1 MKKLVCAALFL
12 VVTALPTFSH
22 ALSDEVKLDM
32 LKTKLVQQLEAKDY
46 DGALETMQELK
57 GMGATL
63 PASFEYFEGKA
74 LFESGNKVEA
84 YYKFS
89 HYADTQGKNGKY
101 YKETIA
107 YLVQAE
113 EAKKNAD
120 AAVRRRPIMDCIEAS
135 KAYDQYRN
143 ELQRL
148 EDRLDS
154 KNDECEDLGSKMWEY
169 HNKGNNHKAD
179 YYMEKRRECTDKA
192 DSYLERWNSFKT
204 SEPRDTYN
212 AFCAEENS
220 WDKEDIKAAC
230 QSSSTSFCNRHK

>member
-1 MKKLVCAALFL
+1 MLLSLTTKPIKRVRKIPHPFFVSSIGTNGLESHIGLPFFPDLAGQFGAGFQGRLAGRPRITSYNVCY
-12 VVTALPTFSH
+12 
-22 ALSDEVKLDM
+22 
-32 LKTKLVQQLEAKDY
+32 TKLL
-46 DGALETMQELK
+46 
-57 GMGATL
+57 
-63 PASFEYFEGKA
+63 
-74 LFESGNKVEA
+74 
-84 YYKFS
+84 
-89 HYADTQGKNGKY
+89 
-101 YKETIA
+101 
-107 YLVQAE
+107 
-113 EAKKNAD
+113 
-120 AAVRRRPIMDCIEAS
+120 R
-135 KAYDQYRN
+135 
-143 ELQRL
+143 
-148 EDRLDS
+148 DRLDS